1 MNIKYLEEYCVPG
14 NNYNGDAF
22 FIDTNYLIAFINSK
36 HPFHISTVIH
46 TLFLL
51 QKEARLY
58 VSETVLSEAIDVLAR
73 GIYTELKFQE
83 WKDSERHTLWLAS
96 NEGTEKQYNDKK
108 NEIRAT
114 FIPEIVKN
122 HEDPSLLRY
131 YNSESTRQLS
141 GIIESRLFK
150 LSNTSFAVIRSGMDF
165 AKSVPLQSNDAL
177 IAAAAASN
185 SGNILTFDNDFKTV
199 SIKNPVDNSEFEFF
213 TAQIPD
219 NFYKKKNRALNRI
232 EELDQNLKSIIE
244 DAVGGPDAFAAKFM
258 N

>member
-14 NNYNGDAF
+14 NNYNGDSF

-36 HPFHISTVIH
+36 HHFHISTVIH

-51 QKEARLY
+51 HKGARLY
-58 VSETVLSEAIDVLAR
+58 ISETVLSEAIDVLAR
-73 GIYTELKFQE
+73 GIYTEQKFQE
-83 WKDSERHTLWLAS
+83 WKDSESHTVWLAS

-108 NEIRAT
+108 DEIRAA
-114 FIPEIVKN
+114 FISEIVKN
-122 HEDPSLLRY
+122 YANPSLLKY
-131 YNSESTRQLS
+131 YNSESTKQLS

-150 LSNTSFAVIRSGMDF
+150 LSNTSFTVILSGMDF

-177 IAAAAASN
+177 IAAAAVSN
-185 SGNILTFDNDFKTV
+185 SGNILTFDNDFKKV
-199 SIKNPVDNSEFEFF
+199 SIKNPVDNSEIKFF
-213 TAQIPD
+213 TAQIPN
-219 NFYKKKNRALNRI
+219 NFYKKKNRALDRI

-244 DAVGGPDAFAAKFM
+244 DAVGGPDEFVAKFI